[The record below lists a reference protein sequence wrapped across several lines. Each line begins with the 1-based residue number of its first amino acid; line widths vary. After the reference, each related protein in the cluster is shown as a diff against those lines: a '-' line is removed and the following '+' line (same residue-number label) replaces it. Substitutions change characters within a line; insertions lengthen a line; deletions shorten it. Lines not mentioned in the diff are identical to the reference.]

1 MKSPALPLLVICL
14 TLAVASALAGTAP
27 LGLSDTLGA
36 LAGQGSDAARA
47 IVWEIRLPRALAA
60 FGCGAAL
67 GLAGAAM
74 QGLLQ
79 NPLAEPGVLGISAFS
94 ALGAVAAI
102 FFGFTAA
109 GSFGVPIA
117 AILGAGVATAI
128 LILAAGRGTSTVTL
142 LLIGIG
148 LSSLAGALMALTLN
162 LAPNPGSLADLVNW
176 TLGSVANRGWPDIA
190 FALPGWT
197 LGALLI
203 LVAGSGLRALS
214 LGDET
219 ALTLGADPRRLRLL
233 VILGTAL
240 LAGSSIAIA
249 GTIGFVGIV
258 APHIVRP
265 WVGHDPKRLL
275 VPAALL
281 AGAILMT
288 ADLLIRTAPID
299 RELRLGVVAA
309 LIGAPVFIWIAARLG
324 RLQP

>member
-27 LGLSDTLGA
+27 LGLSDTFGA

-203 LVAGSGLRALS
+203 LMAGSGLRALS

>member
-14 TLAVASALAGTAP
+14 TLAVASALAGTAT
-27 LGLSDTLGA
+27 LAFSDTFGA

-203 LVAGSGLRALS
+203 LMAGSGLRALS